1 MGPSL
6 VTIDSSEPLEK
17 IIKIIE
23 RDGGV
28 IVSNFL
34 SPEFLKDCMDAIEPF
49 FQGRK
54 TYDSQATHEELG
66 PDFFPEGS
74 QRVYALLAKIPD
86 QLSKIV
92 RLPVWQGIMAQ
103 FLNDEFSSYTGD
115 KLVPQKSGYMLASTA
130 ALRLVPGAKPQP
142 LHRDQIAY
150 QTRADPNNPFFTP
163 MVGCLI
169 AGSKSTY
176 KNGPSSTNNLDLTP
190 QATAVISGSHL
201 WGPERIPKVEE
212 CTYAEMEPGSAL
224 FTLGCKST
232 PTQSNPLL
240 DSDLIHDVTYLDSP
254 FFLYL
259 ATYHGAGENKCD
271 KTDPLALRTLFAVF
285 GQRDY
290 FRQDQEEV
298 LSTPIEI
305 ARRLPEDI
313 LKIAGYLEVELTY
326 ALEQQTKPLAE
337 LDT

>member
-1 MGPSL
+1 MAPSL
-6 VTIDSSEPLEK
+6 VTIDSSEPLDK

-34 SPEFLKDCMDAIEPF
+34 SPELLKECMDSIEPF

-54 TYDSQATHEELG
+54 TYDSKATHDELG

-74 QRVYALLAKIPD
+74 QRVYALLAKVPD
-86 QLSKIV
+86 QVAKIM

-103 FLNDEFSSYTGD
+103 FLNDEFASYTGER
-115 KLVPQKSGYMLASTA
+115 LVPQKSGYMLASTA

-150 QTRADPNNPFFTP
+150 QTRPDPNNPLFTP
-163 MVGCLI
+163 MIGCLI
-169 AGSKSTY
+169 AGSKCTY
-176 KNGPSSTNNLDLTP
+176 KNG
-190 QATAVISGSHL
+190 ATAVIPGSHL
-201 WGPERIPKVEE
+201 WGAERMPKLEE

-224 FTLGCKST
+224 FTLGS
-232 PTQSNPLL
+232 
-240 DSDLIHDVTYLDSP
+240 
-254 FFLYL
+254 
-259 ATYHGAGENKCD
+259 TYHGAGENKCER
-271 KTDPLALRTLFAVF
+271 TDPLALRTLFAVF

-290 FRQDQEEV
+290 FRQDQEEI
-298 LSTPIEI
+298 LSTPLEI

-313 LKIAGYLEVELTY
+313 LKLAGYYKAVGGVGYVEDHQSPHEFLHRNDLGTGKFG
-326 ALEQQTKPLAE
+326 AASLAV
-337 LDT
+337 